1 MLGVFQLKRIWASKI
16 AARQGRRVSPER
28 HAEWQLDHIAF
39 CALNLALEETLQYL
53 MHTGPSFEQFERW
66 ILARNDGGLD
76 ACQVARFNAVV
87 TGRSQLPASRLPA
100 LEGGDPVLSDSD
112 RAHWAEHGYVVVREA
127 ISREQAAAAAGALW
141 RHRGMDPAD
150 PGTWYAAG
158 SIMVQLFHHPA
169 LKANRETS
177 RVRRAF
183 AELWGRDD
191 LWMTTDR
198 VSFNPPERPGWRF
211 PGPRLHWNADLS
223 VRPLPFAT
231 QGLIYLTDTPAHQG
245 AFALVPGFHRRLEA
259 WLDALPPG
267 ADAINQ
273 DLSGMVAQ
281 PIAGEAGD
289 LVIWHHALPT
299 PARDL
304 VSCTTSTCSGHPVPE
319 FNALRSRSSAVAGA
333 PGR

>member
-141 RHRGMDPAD
+141 RHRR
-150 PGTWYAAG
+150 
-158 SIMVQLFHHPA
+158 I
-169 LKANRETS
+169 
-177 RVRRAF
+177 
-183 AELWGRDD
+183 
-191 LWMTTDR
+191 
-198 VSFNPPERPGWRF
+198 
-211 PGPRLHWNADLS
+211 
-223 VRPLPFAT
+223 
-231 QGLIYLTDTPAHQG
+231 
-245 AFALVPGFHRRLEA
+245 
-259 WLDALPPG
+259 
-267 ADAINQ
+267 
-273 DLSGMVAQ
+273 
-281 PIAGEAGD
+281 
-289 LVIWHHALPT
+289 
-299 PARDL
+299 
-304 VSCTTSTCSGHPVPE
+304 C
-319 FNALRSRSSAVAGA
+319 
-333 PGR
+333 